1 MAEGKNNLVANQH
14 IVPESRESIIT
25 TAIKKTKQKNMEKR
39 KKKYAR
45 VNQNR
50 RVPRHSLCDDAIEAL
65 RYITPK

>member
-1 MAEGKNNLVANQH
+1 
-14 IVPESRESIIT
+14 
-25 TAIKKTKQKNMEKR
+25 MEKR